1 MTDGYYD
8 GHLATLQDLFGTRD
22 VEVSEGELRV
32 GEQRFSIRDDVILL
46 AGVSDPR
53 AAGVRFTFG
62 EQWQRFDRMLPE
74 HEREFRRYFDLFEP
88 SELAGI
94 RACDVGCGI
103 GRWSFF
109 LAPRCREVVLVD
121 FSEAIFVAR
130 RNLRE
135 SDNCLFFQADLRA
148 LPFRNDFADLL
159 FSLGVLHHL
168 PTGALEAVRRLARFA
183 PKLLVYLYYALDNRP
198 WHFRAIFAGA
208 DRLRRVL
215 SRVRSRRA
223 RAVASWILTAGVYL
237 PFVAFGRIVAPLG
250 LGRFVPLYEYY
261 AGMSAGRIRQD
272 AYDRFFTP
280 IEQRFTRAQIRGLE
294 DTFAQVSVSESP
306 PYWHFRCDREAAKP
320 GRA

>member
-1 MTDGYYD
+1 MIEGYYAK
-8 GHLATLQDLFGTRD
+8 HVATLQDLFGTRD
-22 VEVSEGELRV
+22 VELSDGELRV
-32 GEQRFSIRDDVILL
+32 GERRFSIRDDVILL
-46 AGVSDPR
+46 AGAADPR
-53 AAGVRFTFG
+53 AEGVRFTFG
-62 EQWQRFDRMLPE
+62 EQWQRFDRILPE
-74 HEREFRRYFDLFEP
+74 HEREFRGYFDLFEGP
-88 SELAGI
+88 ELDGI

-109 LAPRCREVVLVD
+109 LARRCREVVLID

-130 RNLRE
+130 RNLRD

-148 LPFRNDFADLL
+148 LPFRDDFADLL

-168 PTGALEAVRRLARFA
+168 PTGALDAVRRLARFA

-208 DRLRRVL
+208 DRVRRIL

-223 RAVASWILTAGVYL
+223 REITSWVLTVGVYL
-237 PFVAFGRIVAPLG
+237 PFVMLGRLVSPLG

-261 AGMSAGRIRQD
+261 GGMSAGRIRQD

-280 IEQRFTRAQIRGLE
+280 IEQRFTRGQIRGLE
-294 DTFAQVSVSESP
+294 DTFERVSISEGP
-306 PYWHFRCDREAAKP
+306 PYWHFRCDR
-320 GRA
+320 